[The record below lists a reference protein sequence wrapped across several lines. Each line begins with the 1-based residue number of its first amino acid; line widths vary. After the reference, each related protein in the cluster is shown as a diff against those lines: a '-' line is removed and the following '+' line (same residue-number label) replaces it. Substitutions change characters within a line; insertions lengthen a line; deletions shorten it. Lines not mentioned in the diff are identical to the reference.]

1 MAGKKDIVRD
11 VLDLAGDFVIKRK
24 GEWDH
29 EGWESFVKKA
39 GKAGADISDFGQV
52 KLGALLEA
60 AKSLYCSAEE
70 PAPVKAEKKP
80 KAEKPAKAEK
90 AEKPAKA
97 PKVAKPKDES
107 PAKPAKKK
115 AAKPT
120 SEG

>member
-11 VLDLAGDFVIKRK
+11 VLDLAGDCVIKRK

-60 AKSLYCSAEE
+60 AKSLYCAAEE
-70 PAPVKAEKKP
+70 PAPAKAEKK
-80 KAEKPAKAEK
+80 ARAAKPAKAEK

-107 PAKPAKKK
+107 PAKPTKKK
-115 AAKPT
+115 TAKPT
-120 SEG
+120 AEG